1 MQMAR
6 VRLLEDLHAR
16 PAIHFSKIC
25 SEFQSEI
32 KIITENGAVVDGS
45 SFIELLEKYTKKGQ
59 EIIVIA
65 EGNDEREAI
74 NAAAAFLSGE

>member
-1 MQMAR
+1 M
-6 VRLLEDLHAR
+6 
-16 PAIHFSKIC
+16 
-25 SEFQSEI
+25 
-32 KIITENGAVVDGS
+32 VDGS